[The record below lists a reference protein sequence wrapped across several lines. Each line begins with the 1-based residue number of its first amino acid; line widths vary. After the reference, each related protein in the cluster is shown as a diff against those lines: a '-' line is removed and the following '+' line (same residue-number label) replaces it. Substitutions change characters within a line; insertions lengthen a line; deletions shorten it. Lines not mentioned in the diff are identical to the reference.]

1 MESCFLII
9 ERANYWRHSE
19 VSVPD
24 TTTALVSIPSVV
36 TITISHSATI
46 ANATATNALPWRQLA
61 AEFANVARPGA
72 VGSML
77 ALRSC

>member
-9 ERANYWRHSE
+9 EKANYWRHSE

-24 TTTALVSIPSVV
+24 TTTATLVNIPSVV

-46 ANATATNALPWRQLA
+46 ANATATNALP
-61 AEFANVARPGA
+61 
-72 VGSML
+72 
-77 ALRSC
+77 